1 MKKWICKPTLF
12 QTAYCIASCF
22 SNLTAF
28 AQEETNT
35 EQTAPAGV
43 TVQEDVE
50 EGSGEPQTPDSETV
64 TDGETDANSEVSTN
78 SETDANS
85 EVSTNSETDANSE
98 VTTDGETASGANGAD
113 RNPDAGEQVFNITP
127 PLPLLKVP
135 SVDSSSNGT
144 DSPVV
149 YTEQTEYE
157 IATEEELKTALD
169 AANQAATQAT
179 AAGETS
185 PLITIR
191 LKNDI
196 TLNDGTKTGAY
207 YTLTGGAN
215 VSLTSTEDGPFTL
228 KFDNSQANRR
238 VL

>member
-1 MKKWICKPTLF
+1 MKHRSTQRLAAGLVAAALLF
-12 QTAYCIASCF
+12 CT
-22 SNLTAF
+22 NLTAF

-127 PLPLLKVP
+127 P
-135 SVDSSSNGT
+135 SHC
-144 DSPVV
+144 
-149 YTEQTEYE
+149 
-157 IATEEELKTALD
+157 
-169 AANQAATQAT
+169 
-179 AAGETS
+179 
-185 PLITIR
+185 
-191 LKNDI
+191 
-196 TLNDGTKTGAY
+196 
-207 YTLTGGAN
+207 
-215 VSLTSTEDGPFTL
+215 
-228 KFDNSQANRR
+228 
-238 VL
+238 